1 MPIYQNSSVSSD
13 KLILGNCKIE
23 TSATSGGTY
32 VNLGAGIVNSFT
44 HSPEFYDVQAGN
56 APDPIEGVA
65 TETATI
71 ELELIEYDGSVL
83 SAIHCGLISESSTTT
98 LSTITAGGN
107 QELTPRAFKLTNTW
121 ISGTTTVE
129 TILTVFKGTM
139 KTGPTFNFKGD
150 NDTDP
155 IAVIPCTIEAKL
167 DSSLSAGSQL
177 YTITRTKV
185 E

>member
-23 TSATSGGTY
+23 TSASAGGTY

-44 HSPEFYDVQAGN
+44 HTPEFYDVQAGN

-71 ELELIEYDGSVL
+71 EFELIEYDGSVL
-83 SAIHCGLISESSTTT
+83 SAIQCGLTDYSATSA
-98 LSTITAGGN
+98 LSTLTAGGN
-107 QELTPRAFKLTNTW
+107 QEITERAFRITNTRT
-121 ISGTTTVE
+121 ISSTTVE
-129 TILTVFKGTM
+129 TILTVYKASM
-139 KTGPTFNFKGD
+139 KTGLTINFKSD

-155 IAVIPCTIEAKL
+155 IAVLPGTIEAKL
-167 DSSLSAGSQL
+167 DTTRSEGDQL
-177 YTITRTKV
+177 FALTRTV
-185 E
+185 V